1 MRIAADAGDVAARW
15 ASDEGRSGRRYP
27 VEPMAKDGLGDRC
40 KSFEQAEAGRRA
52 MRGLPLLARLD
63 GRAFHT
69 FTKGLTRPYEPG
81 LSKAMIETTRF
92 LIQEMTALVGYT
104 QSDEITLAWYEE
116 SQSAS
121 DYAFDG
127 RFQKLASVLAGMA
140 SAKFIKLIAE
150 HLPAKASETP
160 HFDCRVWQVPTL
172 DDAADVFVWRED
184 DATKNSITMAAGAHY
199 SDRELEG
206 KSSSVKQEML
216 WQKGVNWNDFPAFF
230 KRGSYLQRKAA
241 QRTLTDEE
249 RARIPEKHRPPPD
262 ATFER
267 TQVVELELPPARK
280 ITNLR
285 AVLFERAEIA
295 AEP

>member
-1 MRIAADAGDVAARW
+1 
-15 ASDEGRSGRRYP
+15 
-27 VEPMAKDGLGDRC
+27 
-40 KSFEQAEAGRRA
+40 

-69 FTKGLTRPYEPG
+69 FTRGMRRPYEPG
-81 LSKAMIETTRF
+81 MSAAMIETARY
-92 LIQEMTALVGYT
+92 LVHEMTALVGYT
-104 QSDEITLAWYEE
+104 QSDEITLAWFES

-140 SAKFIKLIAE
+140 SARFCELLAE
-150 HLPAKASETP
+150 HLPSKSHETP

-172 DDAADVFVWRED
+172 DDACDVFVWRED

-199 SDRELEG
+199 SDAELEG

-230 KRGSYLQRKAA
+230 KRGTYLQRRTFE
-241 QRTLTDEE
+241 RTLTDDE
-249 RARIPEKHRPPPD
+249 RARIPEAHRPPIGT
-262 ATFER
+262 TFQR
-267 TQVVELELPPARK
+267 AQVMELELPPVRK
-280 ITNLR
+280 IANLP
-285 AVLFERAEIA
+285 AVLFERAD
-295 AEP
+295 PVDRS